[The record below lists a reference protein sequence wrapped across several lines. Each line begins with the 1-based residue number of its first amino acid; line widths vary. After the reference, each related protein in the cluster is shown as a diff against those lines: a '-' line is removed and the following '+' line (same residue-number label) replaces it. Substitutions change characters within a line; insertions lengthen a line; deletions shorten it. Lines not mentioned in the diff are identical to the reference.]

1 MENPKC
7 TIALLYLK
15 MHWLRFNFLRGYL
28 YNASSRTY
36 NFLKITALIPQQL
49 SDKMSHCSVRIHH
62 SASQIWHKLL
72 IHVKLCMYIPLSSQ
86 WVSFIFAKLMMI
98 LFCLL
103 SSPAS
108 FFFFP
113 FLLENLLAV
122 SSHSTGSGWSSLFLA
137 YEEPFLIANHSS
149 WFSPWLWWC
158 GGISKTWLLS
168 AEFWSFP
175 VLLG

>member
-1 MENPKC
+1 
-7 TIALLYLK
+7 

-49 SDKMSHCSVRIHH
+49 SDKMSHCSIRIHH

-72 IHVKLCMYIPLSSQ
+72 IHVKLCMYIPQSSQ

-98 LFCLL
+98 PFCIL

-108 FFFFP
+108 FFPP

-122 SSHSTGSGWSSLFLA
+122 GSPSVGSGCSSLFLA
-137 YEEPFLIANHSS
+137 CEEPFLTVNHSS
-149 WFSPWLWWC
+149 WFSPSLWWC

-168 AEFWSFP
+168 AEFWAFL